1 MAFGAEY
8 RKDKLDNQTDEL
20 LSTAQLSGSG
30 GATISI
36 NGETAVTD
44 LFTEIRIPIAEGLT
58 FADSLSVDAA
68 YRYSDYDSLTTDTYK
83 VGMDWAPIQDVKF
96 RGSYQKAVRAAN
108 VVELFTA
115 QGFNLF
121 DLPGDPCG
129 ADLAGSAN
137 AASDAACLA
146 TGVPAAQLRSASLD
160 SPAGQYN
167 FLQGGNPDLVPEES
181 ETVTF
186 GIILQPR
193 FLPKLTMSVDYFNIE
208 ITDTISTFGSANTLD
223 ACYFQGDADSCAR
236 INRDQNGNL
245 WRGDGFVQDLNVNI
259 GSLETTGY
267 DLNLNY
273 SGVEMGSWGSL
284 NFNLTGTY
292 LDELITVP
300 GPGIDAYD
308 CAGLY
313 SSSCGTPNPQWR
325 HHARLGWVDA
335 VGGRPLAHVALL
347 RQRRGVRRQPRA
359 DRLRTG
365 CGELLRP
372 GRQLGG
378 HGEVLGPR
386 RRQQR
391 AGLGS
396 ARHLGRRYDG

>member
-1 MAFGAEY
+1 MPTPC
-8 RKDKLDNQTDEL
+8 RL
-20 LSTAQLSGSG
+20 
-30 GATISI
+30 
-36 NGETAVTD
+36 
-44 LFTEIRIPIAEGLT
+44 
-58 FADSLSVDAA
+58 DAA

-121 DLPGDPCG
+121 DLAGDPCG
-129 ADLAGSAN
+129 ADLAGQRN

-146 TGVPAAQLRSASLD
+146 TGVPAAQLRAASLD

-208 ITDTISTFGSANTLD
+208 ITDTISTFGSDNTLN

-245 WRGDGFVQDLNVNI
+245 WRADGFVQDLNINI

-267 DLNLNY
+267 DLNVNY
-273 SGVEMGSWGSL
+273 SGLEMGTFGSL

-308 CAGLY
+308 CAGLF
-313 SSSCGTPNPQWR
+313 SSSCGMPNPEWR

-335 VGGRPLAHVALL
+335 VGGGPLAHVALL
-347 RQRRGVRRQPRA
+347 RRASRSSAATPCRSTTNWMRRTTSTWPPTGRSRRSRRSWSA
-359 DRLRTG
+359 STTCWTRI
-365 CGELLRP
+365 RP
-372 GRQLGG
+372 SS
-378 HGEVLGPR
+378 R
-386 RRQQR
+386 R
-391 AGLGS
+391 S
-396 ARHLGRRYDG
+396 ARRVTATRSRRPTTRSVAGSSSARRSGSNTVLT